1 MNNNFWTDE
10 LVKEFAQRWHGD
22 KSFDEVVNELMP
34 RAIEKFKESKTKP
47 EHKDYEILSYRNPN
61 SFTDIPNADI
71 INAKGS
77 EANIAVLR
85 NYPIHSVL
93 RKSDGDII
101 SIGDIDGFANSK
113 VMRIYIENGKM
124 CILTETGWNYLDKFK
139 KVKQPIPLFTEDGVR
154 VFNFCSKAFVVFIK
168 DGYGFEPFNFIPQR
182 WTVDTT
188 ANYFGNV
195 KYFSTEEAAKE
206 FCLLNKPCLS
216 LKDIEDNILE
226 YHGENYKGLFKI
238 EIENLKQLAKSKL

>member
-1 MNNNFWTDE
+1 MSESNFEWNEKT
-10 LVKEFAQRWHGD
+10 VVEFFDYYDRNIDSRFHLWQYLND
-22 KSFDEVVNELMP
+22 FKKSK
-34 RAIEKFKESKTKP
+34 A

-61 SFTDIPNADI
+61 SFTDIPDADI
-71 INAKGS
+71 ISAKGS

-139 KVKQPIPLFTEDGVR
+139 KVKQPIPLLVTMDDVGIFEGDTCWVVND
-154 VFNFCSKAFVVFIK
+154 NFKLK
-168 DGYGFEPFNFIPQR
+168 E
-182 WTVDTT
+182 WHDTHASEISSSWKT
-188 ANYFGNV
+188 
-195 KYFSTEEAAKE
+195 FSTKE
-206 FCLLNKPCLS
+206 KAEDWVTLNKPCLS
-216 LKDIEDNILE
+216 LKDIEDCMTKSCHSGMMWKFLDDE
-226 YHGENYKGLFKI
+226 K
-238 EIENLKQLAKSKL
+238 LKQLAKNRL